1 MSAPGL
7 PNRIALLPGTLVNQ
21 IAAGEVIERPASVVK
36 ELIEN
41 SIDAGATRIDIDIEA
56 GGTRSIII
64 RDNGSGIHPD
74 DMEIA
79 VLRHATS
86 KLRTSEDLETIATLG
101 FRGEALSSIASV
113 SGFTLT
119 SRIAGEPYAR
129 RLRMDPA
136 LGVTEL
142 APAAHPPGTSIE
154 VMNLFYNVPA
164 RRKFLRSERTEFL
177 HILEMVKN
185 LVMSRLDIQINLR
198 HNGRAV
204 LSCPAVESDFKAR
217 LSTIMGAGFYNNSRP
232 IDVRAEQM
240 HIHGWIGMPVTARSQ
255 SDQQYLYLNNRV
267 IRDRQ
272 ITHAIRMAVEAEI
285 PAARYPAYIL
295 NLQIEPTLVDVNV
308 HPTKQEVRFRYAR
321 DVHDFV
327 FAALRAS
334 GECVAAGDLAGSQG
348 PVQRSASKPGA
359 SRLREL
365 APAYQAEL
373 RADRQSNP
381 LGVPLAVLEGD
392 LVVMLQNDSLCV
404 LDFHRT
410 RQHYLHHR
418 LQQELATNGIRA
430 RPLLVPLLYT
440 ATERDI
446 TLLTAYLDVLAR
458 YGLQIDLSGPQSLV
472 VRTLPTLLPD
482 LEIQPLLSDMFAGLK
497 NAETDSVALGQTL
510 LELLALHGT
519 RPSSGQYT
527 LAQMAGQLQQMAHS
541 GLVIA
546 GPECA
551 GLWRSWS
558 PDQLRLLL
566 NEHN

>member
-86 KLRTSEDLETIATLG
+86 KLRTPEDLETIATLG

-185 LVMSRLDIQINLR
+185 LVMSRLDIQVNLR

-240 HIHGWIGMPVTARSQ
+240 HIHGWIGMSVTARSQ

-272 ITHAIRMAVEAEI
+272 ITHAIRMAVEEEI

-321 DVHDFV
+321 NVHDFV
-327 FAALRAS
+327 FAALRVS
-334 GECVAAGDLAGSQG
+334 GERVAAGDLAGSQG
-348 PVQRSASKPGA
+348 PMHRSASKAGA

-365 APAYQAEL
+365 ASAYQAEPL
-373 RADRQSNP
+373 ADRQSNP

-392 LVVMLQNDSLCV
+392 LVVILHNDWLCV

-418 LQQELATNGIRA
+418 LQQELATNGIRV

-497 NAETDSVALGQTL
+497 NAEMGSVASGQTL

-527 LAQMAGQLQQMAHS
+527 LAQMAEQLQQMAQS

-546 GPECA
+546 GPQCA

>member
-1 MSAPGL
+1 MSALGL

-86 KLRTSEDLETIATLG
+86 KLRTPEDLETIATLG

-185 LVMSRLDIQINLR
+185 LVMSRLDIQVNLR

-240 HIHGWIGMPVTARSQ
+240 HIHGWIGMSVTARSQ

-272 ITHAIRMAVEAEI
+272 ITHAIRMAVEEEI

-327 FAALRAS
+327 FAALRVS
-334 GECVAAGDLAGSQG
+334 GERVAAGDLAGSQG
-348 PVQRSASKPGA
+348 PVHRSASKPGA

-365 APAYQAEL
+365 APAYQAEPL
-373 RADRQSNP
+373 ADRQSNP

-392 LVVMLQNDSLCV
+392 LVVILHNDWLCV

-418 LQQELATNGIRA
+418 LQQELATNGIRV

-497 NAETDSVALGQTL
+497 NAEMGSVASGQTL

-527 LAQMAGQLQQMAHS
+527 LAQMAEQLQQMAQS
-541 GLVIA
+541 GQVIA

>member
-86 KLRTSEDLETIATLG
+86 KLRTPEDLETIATLG

-185 LVMSRLDIQINLR
+185 LVMSRLDIQVNLR

-240 HIHGWIGMPVTARSQ
+240 HIHGWIGMSVTARSQ

-272 ITHAIRMAVEAEI
+272 ITHAIRMAVEEEI

-334 GECVAAGDLAGSQG
+334 GERVAAGDLAGSQG
-348 PVQRSASKPGA
+348 PVHRSASKPGA

-365 APAYQAEL
+365 APAYQAEPL
-373 RADRQSNP
+373 ADRQSNP

-392 LVVMLQNDSLCV
+392 LVVMLHNDSLCV

-418 LQQELATNGIRA
+418 LQQELAKNGIRA

-497 NAETDSVALGQTL
+497 NAEMGSVALGQTL

-527 LAQMAGQLQQMAHS
+527 LAQMAEQLQQMAQS

>member
-1 MSAPGL
+1 MSALGL

-86 KLRTSEDLETIATLG
+86 KLRTPEDLETIATLG

-185 LVMSRLDIQINLR
+185 LVMSRLDIQVNLR

-240 HIHGWIGMPVTARSQ
+240 HIHGWIGMSVTARSQ

-272 ITHAIRMAVEAEI
+272 ITHAIRMAVEEEI

-327 FAALRAS
+327 FAALRVS
-334 GECVAAGDLAGSQG
+334 GERVAAGDLAGSQG
-348 PVQRSASKPGA
+348 PVHRSASKPGA

-365 APAYQAEL
+365 APAYQAEPL
-373 RADRQSNP
+373 ADRQSNP

-392 LVVMLQNDSLCV
+392 LVVILHNDWLCV

-418 LQQELATNGIRA
+418 LQQELATNGIRV

-497 NAETDSVALGQTL
+497 NAEMGSVASGQTL

-527 LAQMAGQLQQMAHS
+527 LAQMAEQLQQMAQS

>member
-86 KLRTSEDLETIATLG
+86 KLRTPEDLETIATLG

-185 LVMSRLDIQINLR
+185 LVMSRLDIQVNLR

-240 HIHGWIGMPVTARSQ
+240 HIHGWIGMSVTARSQ

-334 GECVAAGDLAGSQG
+334 GERVAAGDLAGSQG
-348 PVQRSASKPGA
+348 PVHRSASKPGA

-365 APAYQAEL
+365 APAYQAEP

-392 LVVMLQNDSLCV
+392 LVVMLHNDSLCV

-430 RPLLVPLLYT
+430 RPLLVPLSYT

-527 LAQMAGQLQQMAHS
+527 LAQMAEQLQQMAHS

>member
-56 GGTRSIII
+56 GGARSIII

-79 VLRHATS
+79 VMRHTTS
-86 KLRTSEDLETIATLG
+86 KLRTTQDLETIATLG

-119 SRIAGEPYAR
+119 SRIAAEPYAR
-129 RLRMDPA
+129 CLRMDPA

-142 APAAHPPGTSIE
+142 APAAHPPGTTIE
-154 VMNLFYNVPA
+154 VTNLFYNVPA

-177 HILEMVKN
+177 HILDMVKN

-217 LSTIMGAGFYNNSRP
+217 LSTIMGAGFYNNSRQ

-240 HIHGWIGMPVTARSQ
+240 HIHGWLGLPVTARSQ
-255 SDQQYLYLNNRV
+255 SDHQYLYLNSRM

-334 GECVAAGDLAGSQG
+334 GERVTAGDLAVSHA
-348 PVQRSASKPGA
+348 PVHTQASKPGA
-359 SRLREL
+359 NRLREL
-365 APAYQAEL
+365 APDYQVQA
-373 RADRQSNP
+373 RALQHSNP
-381 LGVPLAVLEGD
+381 PGAPLAVLEGD
-392 LVVMLQNDSLCV
+392 LVVMLHNDSLCV

-410 RQHYLHHR
+410 RQHYLHDR
-418 LQQELATNGIRA
+418 LQQELATTGIRA

-446 TLLTAYLDVLAR
+446 TLLTASLDILAR

-482 LEIQPLLSDMFAGLK
+482 LEIQHLLSDMFAGLK
-497 NAETDSVALGQTL
+497 NADSDGVALEQILIQL
-510 LELLALHGT
+510 LVLHGT
-519 RPSSGQYT
+519 RPSSSRYT
-527 LAQMAGQLQQMAHS
+527 LAQVAEQLQQMTQS

-546 GPECA
+546 GPDYV

>member
-1 MSAPGL
+1 MSASGL
-7 PNRIALLPGTLVNQ
+7 PNRITLLPGILVNQ

-41 SIDAGATRIDIDIEA
+41 SIDAGAKRIDIDIES

-74 DMEIA
+74 DIEIA

-86 KLRTSEDLETIATLG
+86 KLRTSEELETITTLG

-119 SRIAGEPYAR
+119 SRIAEEPYAR

-142 APAAHPPGTSIE
+142 APAAHPPGTTIE

-217 LSTIMGAGFYNNSRP
+217 LSSIMGAGFYNNSRP

-240 HIHGWIGMPVTARSQ
+240 HIHGWLGLPVTARSQ
-255 SDQQYLYLNNRV
+255 SDQQYLYLNNRM

-334 GECVAAGDLAGSQG
+334 GERIETGDPSVSQG
-348 PVQRSASKPGA
+348 PVHTPASKPGT
-359 SRLREL
+359 SRLREM
-365 APAYQAEL
+365 APAYQAEP
-373 RADRQSNP
+373 RADQQSNP

-392 LVVMLQNDSLCV
+392 LVVMLHNDSLCV

-418 LQQELATNGIRA
+418 LQQELATTGIRT

-458 YGLQIDLSGPQSLV
+458 YGVQMDLAGPQSLV

-482 LEIQPLLSDMFAGLK
+482 LEIQPLLGVMFASLK
-497 NAETDSVALGQTL
+497 NANTDSATFGQTL
-510 LELLALHGT
+510 LQLLALHGA
-519 RPSSGQYT
+519 RPSSARYT
-527 LAQMAGQLQQMAHS
+527 LAQISQQLQQMAQS
-541 GLVIA
+541 GLVLE
-546 GPECA
+546 GSECA

-558 PDQLRLLL
+558 PEQLRSLL
-566 NEHN
+566 NEHT

>member
-64 RDNGSGIHPD
+64 RDNGSGIHPE

-86 KLRTSEDLETIATLG
+86 KLRTPEDLETIATLG

-136 LGVTEL
+136 LGVTAL
-142 APAAHPPGTSIE
+142 APAAHPPGTTIE

-185 LVMSRLDIQINLR
+185 LVMSRLEIQINLR
-198 HNGRAV
+198 HNGRVV

-232 IDVRAEQM
+232 IDVRVEQM
-240 HIHGWIGMPVTARSQ
+240 HIHGWLGMPVTARSQ
-255 SDQQYLYLNNRV
+255 SDQQYLYLNNRM

-334 GECVAAGDLAGSQG
+334 GERVTAGDRAVSHAPAHTQ
-348 PVQRSASKPGA
+348 ASNPGA

-365 APAYQAEL
+365 APDYQAQA
-373 RADRQSNP
+373 RADQQGNP
-381 LGVPLAVLEGD
+381 PGAPLAVLEGD
-392 LVVMLQNDSLCV
+392 LVVMLHNDSLCV

-418 LQQELATNGIRA
+418 MQQELATNGIRA

-440 ATERDI
+440 ANERDI
-446 TLLTAYLDVLAR
+446 TLLTPCLEVLAR
-458 YGLQIDLSGPQSLV
+458 YGLQIDLSGPQTLV

-497 NAETDSVALGQTL
+497 NAETNRVALGQTL

-527 LAQMAGQLQQMAHS
+527 LAQMAEQLQQMAQS

-546 GPECA
+546 GSECA